1 MKQKNRNKLLI
12 LKVIAF
18 ESGMTNSHNL
28 EQDICHWQSVCYGT
42 PLRFNISL
50 REMFIKSGSPRAI
63 KKFDE
68 SALMQISQE
77 FGTLSHVDCQRSF

>member
-28 EQDICHWQSVCYGT
+28 EQDIFHWQSMCYET

-50 REMFIKSGSPRAI
+50 REMFLKSGSPRVV
-63 KKFDE
+63 KKYDE
-68 SALMQISQE
+68 RAVMQISQE
-77 FGTLSHVDCQRSF
+77 FGTL